1 MRLVHFDLT
10 EAILDETSNFTEW
23 ILESP
28 EIFSEYVQELN
39 NQIAGEEGRFVLSE
53 NEKELDLEKKAELII
68 NPFGVDVNSRKILNK
83 LYTELSELSKTEQMY
98 TKTVELFQN
107 MQEYMFELEQCTDYI
122 LEFDHDLDMIA
133 LLKAMNIR
141 YENKEVNQLE
151 RLIQYIKILSSAA
164 GIRLF
169 IFVNIR
175 SYLSEEQMQE
185 IVKELCYQE
194 VHALFIENQ
203 QRSCMKG
210 GRQYIIDK
218 DRCEIF

>member
-1 MRLVHFDLT
+1 MKLVHFDLT
-10 EAILDETSNFTEW
+10 EAILDETANFTEW

-39 NQIAGEEGRFVLSE
+39 NQISGEEGRFVLSE

-83 LYTELSELSKTEQMY
+83 LYTELSELSKAEQMY
-98 TKTVELFQN
+98 TKTVELCQN
-107 MQEYMFELEQCTDYI
+107 IQEYMFELEQCTDYI
-122 LEFDHDLDMIA
+122 LEFDHELDVIA
-133 LLKAMNIR
+133 LLKAMNIH
-141 YENKEVNQLE
+141 YENKEVDQLE
-151 RLIQYIKILSSAA
+151 RLIQYIKILSSVA
-164 GIRLF
+164 GTRLF

-175 SYLSEEQMQE
+175 SYLSENQMQE

-194 VHALFIENQ
+194 VYALFIENQ

-218 DRCEIF
+218 DRCEIY